1 MRRTAPM
8 KLGLC
13 PKPRFGGNSSTA
25 SRFGLGQTLQGGTRV
40 NSNKKIL
47 ELPFDFGAAHARA
60 HPWVISPS
68 GRLGV
73 LVPLGSMRIMH
84 HALPELDMRR

>member
-1 MRRTAPM
+1 M

-25 SRFGLGQTLQGGTRV
+25 RRFGLGQTLQEDA
-40 NSNKKIL
+40 SQQSQKKIL
-47 ELPFDFGAAHARA
+47 ELPFDFGAAHARGYS
-60 HPWVISPS
+60 WVISRR

-73 LVPLGSMRIMH
+73 LVPLGPMRIKH
-84 HALPELDMRR
+84 LALSELDMRR

>member
-1 MRRTAPM
+1 MRLTAPM

-13 PKPRFGGNSSTA
+13 PKPRFGGNSSIA
-25 SRFGLGQTLQGGTRV
+25 SRFGLGQPCKRTLA

-47 ELPFDFGAAHARA
+47 APFDFGAAHARA
-60 HPWVISPS
+60 YSWVISPS

-73 LVPLGSMRIMH
+73 LVPLGPMRIKH
-84 HALPELDMRR
+84 HALSELDMRR

>member
-1 MRRTAPM
+1 VRLTAPI

-13 PKPRFGGNSSTA
+13 PKPRFGGNSSIRQPLWA
-25 SRFGLGQTLQGGTRV
+25 GQPCRRTLA

-47 ELPFDFGAAHARA
+47 KPFDFGAAHARA
-60 HPWVISPS
+60 DSWVISPS

-73 LVPLGSMRIMH
+73 LVSLGPMRIKH
-84 HALPELDMRR
+84 HALSELDMRR

>member
-25 SRFGLGQTLQGGTRV
+25 SRFGLGQTLQEDA
-40 NSNKKIL
+40 SQQ
-47 ELPFDFGAAHARA
+47 
-60 HPWVISPS
+60 
-68 GRLGV
+68 
-73 LVPLGSMRIMH
+73 
-84 HALPELDMRR
+84 